1 MAIIKIFERESS
13 GIPNCN
19 GGNYPQIIATENG
32 IPVWAGFRCGC
43 WGGCSNTTSRN
54 ELFDLFPDWNGEV
67 KEITSSDFSN
77 LLSLYVAARP

>member
-1 MAIIKIFERESS
+1 MAVIRIFEKEFS

-43 WGGCSNTTSRN
+43 WGGCSKIGRAH
-54 ELFDLFPDWNGEV
+54 V
-67 KEITSSDFSN
+67 
-77 LLSLYVAARP
+77 